1 MKELNYTRLMAHNPT
16 VYDTLTNREG
26 QEMQLVEHPLK
37 GDEYPV
43 IIVYHAEKVAYCSD
57 FWDTDDLMGGEDY
70 EPVFKEVANCMFLRF
85 EIEDINDKT
94 KLKYSDRDVKL
105 VLEKILGDANPLV
118 DEIKNELNK

>member
-1 MKELNYTRLMAHNPT
+1 MKELNYKRLM
-16 VYDTLTNREG
+16 E
-26 QEMQLVEHPLK
+26 
-37 GDEYPV
+37 
-43 IIVYHAEKVAYCSD
+43 
-57 FWDTDDLMGGEDY
+57 
-70 EPVFKEVANCMFLRF
+70 F